1 MKYASKKGKN
11 VQRAQ
16 GIAVAKTKL
25 WILRLAL
32 VMPKMVM
39 FCEVFKTEGLSV
51 L

>member
-1 MKYASKKGKN
+1 MASKYGKN

-16 GIAVAKTKL
+16 GIAVTKTKL

-39 FCEVFKTEGLSV
+39 FREVFKTERHSV